1 LELTFNLH
9 QPAESSRIEMLT
21 LDSLH
26 EHDIKHIKT
35 NRTRSE
41 GRRIDVSAPNPHSF
55 KPFFFVDLP
64 RCNV

>member
-9 QPAESSRIEMLT
+9 QLAESSRIEMLS

-41 GRRIDVSAPNPHSF
+41 GRRIDVSAPNLTPSSR
-55 KPFFFVDLP
+55 FFVDLP